1 MAATGDSIESYGA
14 RLPPRE
20 WPAAACREIASSFAA
35 EADRYFLWAPVFI
48 AIGVAIYF
56 AWPSEP
62 QLWTA
67 PLALAVAGGSLWS
80 VWRRPVLALTAMALL
95 AVAVGY
101 AAAVCRAERVAAPVL
116 ERAMAGDLTGNV
128 LTAEKDE
135 GGALRAI
142 IELRS
147 FAGLPP
153 EKMPQKVRLNI
164 RVKNS
169 ALRPGAVVELRARL
183 MPPPEPVLPH
193 GFDFARQ
200 AWFEGIGAVGF
211 AYTAPREIEPPEAAS
226 TWLASLRMAIG
237 DRVRGVIGGTSGA
250 VAAALING
258 ERASIPDDVSE
269 ELRAS
274 GIYHV
279 LSISGLHMVLFAG
292 SLFWAARLGL
302 ALIPNLALRYPIKK
316 WAAGLAVLGGT
327 FYLAI
332 SGAEVAT
339 QRAWIMISLAFIAV
353 LMDRP
358 AISLRNVMLAA
369 ILILLWRPESLI
381 GASFQM
387 SFAAVIALTAFY
399 ESSLA
404 RRWMQNP
411 QGFGGASLAQR
422 ALLYVLGIAVTS
434 IIAGLATGAIAAFHF
449 NRVALYGLAGN
460 MGAMPIVG
468 VIVMPMALLA
478 LIMMPFGLDA
488 PALWLMGEG
497 VDAMLAVSHEVASW
511 GGADRLLA
519 DAPFAALTLTVLGGL
534 WLSLWRERWR
544 LAGLVPIV
552 AGLLI
557 WGSAPAADI
566 LIDRDAALFAARGAD
581 GKLVLTSAT
590 PGYTAEQWLRHDA
603 DDRRSRAATR
613 SPNMN
618 CDRSGCIYAEP
629 GRPMIA
635 FAYSIDAVVEDCRE
649 VDIVIARVS
658 VPRRIR
664 KECGAGLL
672 LDYFF
677 FWRNGATTIR
687 FNAEGGSKII
697 TARDMRGDR
706 PWVQRTRRDQ

>member
-1 MAATGDSIESYGA
+1 MAAAGDSIESYGT

-20 WPAAACREIASSFAA
+20 WPAAARREIAASFAA

-48 AIGVAIYF
+48 AMGVATYF
-56 AWPSEP
+56 ALPNEP
-62 QLWTA
+62 PLWTA
-67 PLALAVAGGSLWS
+67 PLALAAAGGTLWS
-80 VWRRPVLALTAMALL
+80 VGRRPLLALAAMALL

-101 AAAVCRAERVAAPVL
+101 AAAVWRAERVSAPVL
-116 ERAMAGDLTGNV
+116 ERAMAGELTGTV
-128 LTAEKDE
+128 LSAEKDE
-135 GGALRAI
+135 GGAFRAI
-142 IELRS
+142 IELHS

-153 EKMPQKVRLNI
+153 GKMPQKVRLNI

-169 ALRPGAVVELRARL
+169 ALRPGAVVGLRARL

-211 AYTAPREIEPPEAAS
+211 AYTVPREIEAPETTS

-258 ERASIPDDVSE
+258 ERASIPDEVSE

-292 SLFWAARLGL
+292 SLFWVARLCL

-316 WAAGLAVLGGT
+316 WAAGLAILGGT

-332 SGAEVAT
+332 SGAEIAT

-411 QGFGGASLAQR
+411 QGFGGVSLMQR

-434 IIAGLATGAIAAFHF
+434 LVAGAATGTIAAFHF

-478 LIMMPFGLDA
+478 LILMPFGLDA
-488 PALWLMGEG
+488 PALWLMGKG
-497 VDAMLAVSHEVASW
+497 VDAMLVVSHEVASW

-519 DAPFAALTLTVLGGL
+519 DAPFTALVLTVLGGL

-544 LAGLVPIV
+544 LAGLLPIA
-552 AGLLI
+552 AGLLL
-557 WGSAPAADI
+557 WGSAPKADI
-566 LIDRDAALFAARGAD
+566 WVDRDAALFAARGAN

-590 PGYTAEQWLRHDA
+590 PRYTAEQWLRHDA
-603 DDRRSRAATR
+603 DDRRLRTAVR
-613 SPNMN
+613 SPDMK
-618 CDRSGCIYAEP
+618 CDRSGCIHAVP
-629 GRPMIA
+629 GRPAIA
-635 FAYSIDAVVEDCRE
+635 FAYSVDAVADDCGKA
-649 VDIVIARVS
+649 DIVISRVPVS
-658 VPRRIR
+658 RHMQE
-664 KECGAGLL
+664 ECGAELL

-677 FWRNGATTIR
+677 FWRNGATMIR
-687 FNAEGGSKII
+687 FNADGGFDIL

-706 PWVQRTRRDQ
+706 PWVQRTR